1 MRLSEV
7 LDTHKERMAKDK
19 NGVMTKVMM
28 PGGSGD
34 VTRCRG
40 QEQVLAA
47 DKDSQQILFHQRS
60 NLTGNNFPI
69 ELFQHE
75 QVGSVFSG
83 TRKCKFSCSGDGVE

>member
-1 MRLSEV
+1 MCHGDLVSNVRLSKV
-7 LDTHKERMAKDK
+7 LDTHKELMAKDK

-69 ELFQHE
+69 ELFQHD
-75 QVGSVFSG
+75 QVGSVCFR
-83 TRKCKFSCSGDGVE
+83 TEVY